1 MFFSTRLGNVLD
13 SHGAVFSLFRR
24 RIAGGGPVTLTDSD
38 MTCFVMSTREAMSM
52 VSDTKELAAIMI
64 DRRAPLYGR
73 RSEDIPVKIIDP

>member
-1 MFFSTRLGNVLD
+1 
-13 SHGAVFSLFRR
+13 
-24 RIAGGGPVTLTDSD
+24 